1 LLPLACFFCFLV
13 LLIISGLFCYFQGKH
28 VSTDAMFRLAARS
41 KNKDEVCYVFAMGED
56 HHICRFWG
64 LDSDS
69 DDALLPGLK
78 QVSTSGD

>member
-1 LLPLACFFCFLV
+1 
-13 LLIISGLFCYFQGKH
+13 
-28 VSTDAMFRLAARS
+28 MFRLAGRS
-41 KNKDEVCYVFAMGED
+41 KKQRRRCYVFAMGED

-78 QVSTSGD
+78 QVIFVSVLADLFCDVQLEV